1 MAMIIVTHGEYF
13 MAVIAIGLLFAPVA
27 HYLLGGW
34 ASKRKEILDNFTD
47 KGIEEYFSLFFP
59 ARPKTIKDNLRVDF
73 MNFYD
78 RRFGRKNF
86 IIPGLLLFAVS
97 GFLLFLVSWV
107 VFGWLR
113 KGSGIELDV
122 PQVAIAAFVG
132 AYAWVLLDLIAKAH
146 LYDLKPTNLLTASF
160 RLVLSAPLGLAVA
173 ALLKDE
179 VGIPVALFLGAFPTR
194 TITTMAR
201 RKAGSHLNLE
211 NPSNHGPA
219 ELQTLQGLN
228 RDVRERFE
236 QEGVSTIL
244 QLAYSDPIVLTMR
257 TYFSFS
263 YVVDCCSQ
271 ALAWLY
277 FEDKLNRLRSF
288 GLRGAQEINTLIGEI
303 DDSENRPDCAK
314 RASQCLNVAAAE
326 LEMDSMTFEWILR
339 EVAEDPYT
347 EFLCEIWCSDSVDKN
362 GGEDLQE

>member
-1 MAMIIVTHGEYF
+1 MNMIVTYGEYF
-13 MAVIAIGLLFAPVA
+13 VAVIALVLLFAPVFC
-27 HYLLGGW
+27 YLRSGW
-34 ASKRKEILDNFTD
+34 ALKCKEILDNFTD
-47 KGIEEYFSLFFP
+47 KGIEKYFSLFFP
-59 ARPKTIKDNLRVDF
+59 ARDKTIKENLKVDF
-73 MNFYD
+73 SDFYD
-78 RRFGRKNF
+78 RRFGRKHF

-113 KGSGIELDV
+113 KGSGIELDL
-122 PQVAIAAFVG
+122 PPVAVAAFVG

-146 LYDLKPTNLLTASF
+146 LCDLKPTNLLNASF

-173 ALLKDE
+173 ALLKDQA
-179 VGIPVALFLGAFPTR
+179 GIPVALFLGAFPTR

-201 RKAGSHLNLE
+201 RKAGSFLNLE
-211 NPSNHGPA
+211 NSSNHDPSQ
-219 ELQTLQGLN
+219 LQTLQGLN
-228 RDVRERFE
+228 REVRERFE

-257 TYFSFS
+257 TNFSFS

-277 FEDKLNRLRSF
+277 FEDKLKRIRSF
-288 GLRGAQEINTLIGEI
+288 GLRGAQEINNLIGEI
-303 DDSENRPDCAK
+303 DDSENQPDCAK
-314 RASQCLNVAAAE
+314 RAGQCLNIAAAE

-347 EFLCEIWCSDSVDKN
+347 KFLCEIWCSDSVDEH
-362 GGEDLQE
+362 GGEDLME